1 MTYLYYNISI
11 RLYSS
16 LNDFKAVTQGL
27 EAHILIGSTLPWG
40 SRCHFNIKFLSAKWC
55 TPGFVSML
63 I

>member
-27 EAHILIGSTLPWG
+27 EAY
-40 SRCHFNIKFLSAKWC
+40 FLYIALRFSL
-55 TPGFVSML
+55 SL
-63 I
+63 